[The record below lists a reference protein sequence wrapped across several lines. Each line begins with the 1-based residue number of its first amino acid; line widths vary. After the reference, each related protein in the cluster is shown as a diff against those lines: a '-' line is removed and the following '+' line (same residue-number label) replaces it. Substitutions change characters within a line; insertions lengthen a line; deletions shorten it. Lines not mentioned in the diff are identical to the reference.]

1 MRKLEKP
8 TDNAKTVFLTCISK
22 VKNTDLKSRL
32 TAVADEIESLA
43 SVYDQA
49 AENATLNN
57 ITRDDFVNSI
67 VSKDEMKKVYEYR
80 MARKGQPGRH
90 IYDKLLLM
98 PKQGICPLCGQRK
111 ADTLDHHLP
120 QAHYPFLVV
129 TPFNLVAACSAC
141 NKTKLNKISAQAEN
155 QTLHPYYDDVTT
167 ERWLH
172 AEVIEDNPMAL
183 RFFVQP
189 PYNWGDVLKAR
200 LHHHFKIF
208 ELGAL
213 YTTHAGSELV
223 NQKAKLEL
231 LFNRGGVENVIEDL
245 KENAYSYTCA
255 HRNSWQSAMYQ
266 ALAENGWYCNRGFL
280 NV

>member
-8 TDNAKTVFLTCISK
+8 TDDAKTVFLTCISK

-32 TAVADEIESLA
+32 TEVADEIESLA
-43 SVYDQA
+43 SNYDQSA
-49 AENATLNN
+49 ANATLNN
-57 ITRDDFVNSI
+57 ITQDSVNSI
-67 VSKDEMKKVYEYR
+67 VSNDEMKKVYEYR

-98 PKQGICPLCGQRK
+98 PKHGICPLCGQRR

-141 NKTKLNKISAQAEN
+141 NKSKLNKVSAQAEK

-167 ERWLH
+167 ERWLY
-172 AEVIEDNPMAL
+172 AEVIQGNPAAL

-189 PYNWGDVLKAR
+189 PENWDDVLKAR
-200 LHHHFKIF
+200 LHHHFAIF
-208 ELGAL
+208 ELGVL

-231 LFNRGGVENVIEDL
+231 LFNRGGLEKVIEDL
-245 KENAYSYTCA
+245 QDNADSTNCV
-255 HRNSWQSAMYQ
+255 HKNSWQSAMYH
-266 ALAENGWYCNRGFL
+266 ALAESGWYCNRGFL